1 MRKYKLSLVV
11 KSGESAKKK
20 TIDSVKEMLKSA
32 KIEQEEELGEKELA
46 YSIKKETK
54 GFYTNF
60 LFDTESLPAGFEKKL
75 YSDDNVLR
83 FLLIRI

>member
-1 MRKYKLSLVV
+1 MRKYQLAVVV
-11 KSGESAKKK
+11 KSTDSAKKK
-20 TIDSVKEMLKSA
+20 VIDSVKEMLKGA
-32 KIEQEEELGEKELA
+32 KIEQEEDLGEKELA

-60 LFDTESLPAGFEKKL
+60 LFDTENLPAGFEKKL
-75 YSDDNVLR
+75 YSDENVLR